1 MKKIRLSDLFVTVC
15 FLAFLFGAMAVTAV
29 KEKADY
35 SFYENR
41 ALASVPVYTAEA
53 DGDGSYT
60 NQWERYLADQ
70 AALRS
75 TLLKVKTRVDL
86 ALRRPVVNETVIGDG
101 ILLPYL
107 PAEQVDEAAVT
118 GRAEAMADNLK
129 HISDTVTA
137 CGGYYCYVCV
147 PCQYNYYPDRYP
159 GFLNNREKLTRL
171 EMDSLARTAE
181 ERGVDFLNLA
191 DLFAQLGHPDEY
203 SSRVDNHYSM
213 QGAFLAY
220 QRVLEHVTERTGLDI
235 PILREEDVVME
246 ELPNKYLG
254 SRERK
259 LLDQM
264 DLGEHLYI
272 LRPKEE
278 IPFIRTN
285 EGTEGAASVYAM
297 SGSPADTLTYDLYM
311 GGDVPE
317 TVIDTGREELPN
329 ILIYGDS
336 MTNAMECVMY
346 LSFNEMHSLDLR
358 YYQGMSLTD
367 YIEAMKPDVVVCIRD
382 PEALLEMRFNG
393 GQP

>member
-1 MKKIRLSDLFVTVC
+1 M
-15 FLAFLFGAMAVTAV
+15 
-29 KEKADY
+29 
-35 SFYENR
+35 
-41 ALASVPVYTAEA
+41 
-53 DGDGSYT
+53 
-60 NQWERYLADQ
+60 
-70 AALRS
+70 
-75 TLLKVKTRVDL
+75 
-86 ALRRPVVNETVIGDG
+86 
-101 ILLPYL
+101 
-107 PAEQVDEAAVT
+107 
-118 GRAEAMADNLK
+118 
-129 HISDTVTA
+129 
-137 CGGYYCYVCV
+137 
-147 PCQYNYYPDRYP
+147 
-159 GFLNNREKLTRL
+159 
-171 EMDSLARTAE
+171 
-181 ERGVDFLNLA
+181 
-191 DLFAQLGHPDEY
+191 
-203 SSRVDNHYSM
+203 DNHYSM